1 MCAAI
6 VAGRPTGGR
15 ITPPRPTGDAFQDL
29 VRLARRLQGPRG
41 CAWDR
46 AQTLESLLPY
56 LVEETWEIFDSIKRR
71 DHRLLAEELGDA
83 LYTLLCLAL
92 IAERCGSFR
101 LHQALA
107 ATRRKMIRRHGHVF
121 GPRTAKTPASALGSW
136 QSAKRKEQRAPSD
149 SKRLR
154 PVILASWERLRRDP
168 AAAKQLAAWLT
179 SGGPRRPSGRRAR
192 SRGRS

>member
-1 MCAAI
+1 M
-6 VAGRPTGGR
+6 GQTRQRR

-29 VRLARRLQGPRG
+29 VRLARCLQGPRG

-92 IAERCGSFR
+92 IAERRGSFR

-168 AAAKQLAAWLT
+168 AAAEELAHWLKRGT
-179 SGGPRRPSGRRAR
+179 IRDARPRRPSGRRAR